1 MRSWL
6 RGLWNLVSG
15 RPEAWRVP
23 RRRPGRLSVEALED
37 RWAPAVYAVLGT
49 ADNNNPVITAG
60 HAGTAADPF
69 LAPSLR
75 SAITAANAN
84 PGGNTIEL
92 TVGGTYKT
100 TLVGTPGE
108 TDNLAGE
115 FAILP
120 TGGDLTIVN
129 TSGLA
134 VAVEG
139 NHLNRVFDIN
149 PGNTDNPATK
159 VLVTFQGFTIQNGV
173 AFDAGNP
180 DGPNASGGGIRDQGN
195 TSLTLTNVVLTNNV
209 ASADG
214 GGVSMENAPA
224 STPWTLTLNNTIVS
238 NNHAGD
244 AGGGVET
251 DGKGK
256 VFINGGALTGN
267 TTVNQGAAVWLDAVA
282 DGVTTVT
289 VNTGGAGYTSA
300 PMVTFSAP
308 QNAGGT
314 TATGFATV
322 VNGVVTAVTITN
334 PGSGYTTAPTITF
347 SGGGATTQAT
357 AAAVLG
363 FNNSANLT
371 ISGTTVSNNSALNG
385 PTGAI
390 GNAGAG
396 AVVIS
401 NSTVENNYSGTTGGG
416 FGDENNLGTLT
427 VTNSVFLNNTAL
439 TDGGGIQEGGAS
451 TTITNSVIQGN
462 YSGGLGGGVVTEGG
476 ALSIL
481 DSTILGNTSAK
492 FGGGVEAA
500 GVVSITTSIIQG
512 NSTNGD
518 GGGVLANGTTLTILD
533 SLIDGNSSANNG
545 GGVVV
550 MTSGVGA
557 EGSTITNTTITGNSA
572 LNNGNANN
580 RGGGV
585 DEANGGGGALLLL
598 NDTINGNYAAI
609 GGGVRWDGGGSIS
622 VENTIIAGN
631 FGNTSGTDV
640 FADANAFTDL
650 GGNLIGVGGAGLT
663 SATTQAGTAANPL
676 NPLLGPLQYN
686 GGPNVG
692 SDGNTL
698 PLLTEALLPGSPAI
712 GRGLASGAPSQDARG
727 LLRPS
732 FFGAVAPDVGA
743 FDTHAL
749 TPTVSSTVPGN
760 GDVNPYGVFFVPAA
774 FPTGGLLQPG
784 DLLVANFNNA
794 DNTQGTGTT
803 IVKITPGGQPTTFF
817 TSQQQGLDDALAVL
831 KAGFVVVGN
840 IPNTDGMG
848 TPGQGSLQFIDRN
861 GNLVKTL
868 TDANLLNGPWGLT
881 VNDQGNT
888 VQLYVSNAL
897 SGTVTRINL
906 SIANGVVAVVS
917 MTQIASGYTH
927 GPNAAA
933 FVLGPAGLAYDAA
946 HDVLYVSA
954 EGDEAIYKIANAST
968 ATDHGKGT
976 LVVQDQTHLHGPLGL
991 VFAPNGNLIVANS
1004 DGVNADPNQP
1014 SELVEYTTAGQFVA
1028 QFSVDPA
1035 NGGAFGLGVETTAK
1049 GVKLAAVDDNANT
1062 ISTWDFETGA
1072 VTGQVFQDLTG
1083 SGVKTANDPAL
1094 GGITVN
1100 LVNPVTGA
1108 VLATTTTD
1116 GNGNYAFYNVAPGN
1130 YQVDLTAPSGF
1141 VQSTPNAVAVV
1152 DAAVA
1157 ATPLGLYRFAAVN
1170 GNTLTI
1176 TGTPQA
1182 DTVTIQVGATDN
1194 ILFNGGSFSVAG
1206 AGITT
1211 INFVGHGADTV
1222 NLVTG
1227 ATPGT
1232 LGVSPGVAVVLEAN
1246 LTINVTGAGKVLAF
1260 GGAAGDMAF
1269 LYDTSGQAVFV
1280 GTSQFSYLSA
1290 PGYLADV
1297 TGYSSVQAIARN
1309 GGGQAFLYD
1318 SPGANIFVG
1327 TPTNSYLQSTGL
1339 INDASGFK
1347 AVQAFD
1353 TAGNNDRAFLYDSG
1367 GSNTFV
1373 GTPGYSYLMG
1383 AGYFNEAVGFQQVF
1397 ANSAAGA
1404 NDSAFLY
1411 DGAGSNMFIGTVG
1424 NSYLFGAGYLN
1435 DAIGF
1440 KSVTAI
1446 NIAGGNDT
1454 AQLFDS
1460 PGNDTFGANGNTGVM
1475 FTSTSNYGTVGFQ
1488 KVQIVSSQ
1496 GGFDQTFLTDLV
1508 FMLTETGPWHN
1519 HFATT

>member
-1 MRSWL
+1 M
-6 RGLWNLVSG
+6 WNFLGG
-15 RPEAWRVP
+15 RPEAKRVP
-23 RRRPGRLSVEALED
+23 RRRPGRLGVEMLED
-37 RWAPAVYAVLGT
+37 RWAPAVFSVLST

-75 SAITAANAN
+75 SAITAANAT

-92 TVGGTYKT
+92 AVGGTYKT
-100 TLVGTPGE
+100 TLVGTQVE
-108 TDNLAGE
+108 SDNLAGE
-115 FAILP
+115 FAIQP

-134 VAVEG
+134 VTVDG

-149 PGNTDNPATK
+149 PTPGNSAK
-159 VLVTFQGFTIQNGV
+159 VTVTFQDFTIQHGL
-173 AFDAGNP
+173 AQPG
-180 DGPNASGGGIRDQGN
+180 DGPLGSGGGIRDQGN
-195 TSLTLTNVVLTNNV
+195 VSLTLNSVVVSGNA

-214 GGVSMENAPA
+214 GGISMENAIG
-224 STPWTLTLNNTIVS
+224 STPWTLTLNNSTVS
-238 NNHAGD
+238 GNHAGD
-244 AGGGVET
+244 AGGGIDT

-256 VFINGGALTGN
+256 VFINEGSVITGN
-267 TTVNQGAAVWLDAVA
+267 STVTPGGGIWLDAIA
-282 DGVTTVT
+282 GGVDSVTVT
-289 VNTGGAGYTSA
+289 NGGANYTTA
-300 PMVTFSAP
+300 PTVTFVSVDG
-308 QNAGGT
+308 NGAG
-314 TATGFATV
+314 ATGFATV
-322 VNGVVTAVTITN
+322 QNGQVISVTITNSGNGYDAPPKVVFIGGGGTGATATAAVVAFQSATLTVTGATISNNYAGGQGGGIGTAGNGAVTITDSTL
-334 PGSGYTTAPTITF
+334 SG
-347 SGGGATTQAT
+347 
-357 AAAVLG
+357 
-363 FNNSANLT
+363 
-371 ISGTTVSNNSALNG
+371 
-385 PTGAI
+385 
-390 GNAGAG
+390 
-396 AVVIS
+396 
-401 NSTVENNYSGTTGGG
+401 NYSQTSGGG
-416 FGDENNLGTLT
+416 FGDENAADSLT
-427 VTNSVFLNNTAL
+427 VSNTIFLNNATAGTGGGVSFAGSSATIGNSTFRGNYAAQGGGVFVADTTATAL
-439 TDGGGIQEGGAS
+439 LSGDLFVQNAGSTDGGGAELDATATTLSNSELQANFGGA
-451 TTITNSVIQGN
+451 
-462 YSGGLGGGVVTEGG
+462 
-476 ALSIL
+476 
-481 DSTILGNTSAK
+481 
-492 FGGGVEAA
+492 
-500 GVVSITTSIIQG
+500 
-512 NSTNGD
+512 D
-518 GGGVLANGTTLTILD
+518 GGGGLFLAGTTFTGKSLTFAD
-533 SLIDGNSSANNG
+533 NSSSGNG
-545 GGVVV
+545 GGIEFQA
-550 MTSGVGA
+550 TGIGA
-557 EGSTITNTTITGNSA
+557 TESVLINSTLVDNSA
-572 LNNGNANN
+572 LNANGGLS
-580 RGGGV
+580 GGGV
-585 DEANGGGGALLLL
+585 DMSAATSGDLVFI
-598 NDTINGNYAAI
+598 NDTINGNFADN
-609 GGGVRWDGGGSIS
+609 GGGVFWSGNTRGTAIPL
-622 VENTIIAGN
+622 NTIVAGN
-631 FGNTSGTDV
+631 FASTAGPDFDNPMENVS
-640 FADANAFTDL
+640 DL
-650 GGNLIGVGGAGLT
+650 GHNLIGNTAG
-663 SATTQAGTAANPL
+663 SRGFGQSTQTGVD
-676 NPLLGPLQYN
+676 PLLGPLQNN
-686 GGPNVG
+686 GGPPVG
-692 SDGNTL
+692 ASGDSLTL
-698 PLLTEALLPGSPAI
+698 ETEALLPGSPAI
-712 GRGLASGAPSQDARG
+712 ARGSILASLTPTLDARG

-732 FFGAVAPDVGA
+732 FLGAAAPDLGA
-743 FDTHAL
+743 FDTHAF

-760 GDVNPYGVFFVPAA
+760 GDVNPYGVFFVPLT

-794 DNTQGTGTT
+794 DNVQGTGTT
-803 IVKITPGGQPTTFF
+803 IVKITPGGQPSTFF
-817 TSQQQGLDDALAVL
+817 TSQQMGLDDVLVVL

-840 IPNTDGMG
+840 IPNVDGNG

-868 TDANLLNGPWGLT
+868 TDAALLNGPWGLT

-888 VQLYVSNAL
+888 VQLYESNAL

-906 SIANGVVAVVS
+906 AIQNETITVVS

-946 HDVLYVSA
+946 HDVLYVAA

-1004 DGVNADPNQP
+1004 DGANADPNQA
-1014 SELVEYTTAGQFVA
+1014 SELVEYTTAGQFVG

-1035 NGGAFGLGVETTAK
+1035 NGGAFGLGVETTAQ
-1049 GVKLAAVDDNANT
+1049 GVKLAAVDDNANA

-1072 VTGQVFQDLTG
+1072 VTGQVFQDLAG
-1083 SGVKTANDPAL
+1083 SGVKTGNDPAL

-1100 LVNPVTGA
+1100 LENPATGA
-1108 VLATTTTD
+1108 VVATTTTD
-1116 GNGNYAFYNVAPGN
+1116 VNGNYSFYNVAPGN

-1141 VQSTPNAVAVV
+1141 IQSTPNAVAVV

-1157 ATPLGLYRFAAVN
+1157 ATPLGLYRFAAVS

-1194 ILFNGGSFSVAG
+1194 VLFNGGSFSVAG
-1206 AGITT
+1206 STINT

-1269 LYDTSGQAVFV
+1269 LYDTSGQATFV

-1297 TGYSSVQAIARN
+1297 TGYGSVQAIARN

-1318 SPGANIFVG
+1318 SPGNNLFVG
-1327 TPTNSYLQSTGL
+1327 TPTNSYLQSANL
-1339 INDASGFK
+1339 INDAAGFK
-1347 AVQAFD
+1347 AVQAFE

-1367 GSNTFV
+1367 GTNSFV
-1373 GTPGYSYLMG
+1373 GTPTYAYLMG
-1383 AGYFNEAVGFQQVF
+1383 AGYITEAVGFQQVT
-1397 ANSAAGA
+1397 ATSAAGA

-1411 DGAGSNMFIGTVG
+1411 DGAGSNMFIGTQT

-1435 DAIGF
+1435 DAVGF

-1446 NIAGGNDT
+1446 NMAGGNDT

-1460 PGNDTFGANGNTGVM
+1460 AGNDTFGARGNTGTL
-1475 FTSTSNYGTVGFQ
+1475 FTSSSSYGTVGFQ

-1508 FMLTETGPWHN
+1508 FMLNETGPWHN
-1519 HFATT
+1519 HFSAT